1 MHKRKRLIAFSICCL
16 LLAGSIFYIVFD
28 ARPLP
33 VTDTLGQSLQPK
45 VTQMRSENQMFSVQ
59 TKNQL
64 PLDQPTIM
72 SRDLFGEFEVLAKA
86 NLQSA
91 LERAK
96 HLSGDDRT
104 RAISAVFSVALVSDP
119 EFVASEVLNA
129 GLTDHEVK
137 TVIYQMDMAWVS
149 PNRGLEWLEQNLV
162 GELRKESRS
171 RLLRRLATTSPEEA
185 LKYLGTMSP
194 GSEYS
199 ESYVNVMLGWIQ
211 LDPTKAI
218 AYAENMPEEP
228 GFPAILSILGPSW
241 IERHPASVKEFI
253 EKHPNDSDIAGLTA
267 CLATNLARTA
277 PESTLKWTAG
287 LKGPV
292 GEAAQRACIRELI
305 QADPKNA
312 ASLIENAEIEIRTQ
326 LAPKMAAAWSARD
339 VVSAADWVSGFPA
352 KEQIP
357 MVGPLLWNWINIDPQ
372 AALEWTAGLE
382 SDALKEKA
390 LVYHAEMES
399 QLSGSRVKK
408 TLECQQIIADALREQ
423 AHGIQED

>member
-1 MHKRKRLIAFSICCL
+1 MATSICCL
-16 LLAGSIFYIVFD
+16 LLAGSIFYIVFY

-33 VTDTLGQSLQPK
+33 VTDALGQSLQPK
-45 VTQMRSENQMFSVQ
+45 AMQMRSGNQMFSDQ
-59 TKNQL
+59 TKNEL
-64 PLDQPTIM
+64 PLDQPTII

-119 EFVASEVLNA
+119 EFVASEILNA
-129 GLTDHEVK
+129 GLTNSQVK
-137 TVIYQMDMAWVS
+137 TLLFQLDMAWVR
-149 PNRGLEWLEQNLV
+149 PIRGLEWVEQNLV
-162 GELRKESRS
+162 GELKKESRS

-185 LKYLGTMSP
+185 LKYLGNMSP

-199 ESYVNVMLGWIQ
+199 ESYINVMLGWFQ
-211 LDPTKAI
+211 LDPLKAI

-228 GFPAILSILGPSW
+228 GFSAILSIIGPSW
-241 IERHPASVKEFI
+241 IERDPASVKEFI
-253 EKHPNDSDIAGLTA
+253 EKHPNDTNTAGLTA

-287 LKGPV
+287 LTGPV

-312 ASLIENAEIEIRTQ
+312 AFLIGNAEIEIRTQ
-326 LAPKMAAAWSARD
+326 LAPKMAAAWSTRD
-339 VVSAADWVSGFPA
+339 VVAAAEWVRGFPA

-372 AALEWTAGLE
+372 AAFEWTAGLE

-390 LVYHAEMES
+390 LAYYAEMES
-399 QLSGSRVKK
+399 QLSGSHVKK
-408 TLECQQIIADALREQ
+408 TMECQQIIADALQEE
-423 AHGIQED
+423 ALGIQVD